1 MSASERFERDFG
13 GVLVDFA
20 EPRYPDYFDDVLGV
34 ALRNSQRPAWTF
46 LERWLP
52 MSAIALPQRTGMP
65 RLWRTLGALAVIL
78 LMLAAVLFAAGSQ
91 RRLPAPFGLAANGSI
106 AYASDG
112 DIFVRSTEGGT
123 DRLIV
128 GGPEVDGVPSF
139 SRDGTHLMFV
149 RFDQNGSDTG
159 SLMLAE
165 IDGTNIREL
174 LPHARFES
182 ASWSPSGTQLAVIV
196 DNGGVAELWI
206 LSADGRA
213 PARTIEMSVE
223 PHGWVDWR
231 PPDGKELVFRGRTGS
246 DAFAIYTVPPEGGE
260 PTRLSRVGSSERWMG
275 SFSIAP
281 DGARMTFTGWVGQM
295 VSLQVLD
302 IGPGTYQRRMFDKL
316 PLPATDIGT
325 GPVHDGDGV
334 YSPDGSRV
342 VFGRYWDE
350 HDGTINNQL
359 WMASADGDGSDAV
372 PITPVTRSAGGV
384 NPFGQVFSP
393 DATRIVVRVDPSRE
407 AFVLDPGTGSSE
419 RLEWS
424 EDTPAWQRVA
434 R

>member
-20 EPRYPDYFDDVLGV
+20 EPRYPDYFDDVLDV

-52 MSAIALPQRTGMP
+52 MSAIALPQRSGMP
-65 RLWRTLGALAVIL
+65 RLWRTMGALALIL
-78 LMLAAVLFAAGSQ
+78 LLLAAVLFAVGSQ

-106 AYASDG
+106 ASAVGG

-128 GGPEVDGVPSF
+128 GGPEVDGLPSF
-139 SRDGTHLMFV
+139 SRDGTRLMFV
-149 RFDQNGSDTG
+149 RFDQDGSDTG
-159 SLMLAE
+159 SLMLADV
-165 IDGTNIREL
+165 DGTDIREL

-182 ASWSPSGTQLAVIV
+182 ASWSPSGTELAVIV

-206 LSADGRA
+206 LSADGNA
-213 PARTIEMSVE
+213 PARTIEMPVE

-231 PPDGKELVFRGRTGS
+231 PPDGRELVFRGRNES
-246 DAFAIYTVPPEGGE
+246 DRYAIYAVPPEGGE
-260 PTRLSRVGSSERWMG
+260 ATRVSSLGTGERWMG
-275 SFSIAP
+275 SFSLAP
-281 DGARMTFTGWVGQM
+281 DGAQMTFTGWVGPR

-302 IGPGTYQRRMFDKL
+302 VIPGAHPRRMFDKL
-316 PLPATDIGT
+316 PLPAADIGV

-334 YSPDGSRV
+334 YSPDGTSV

-350 HDGTINNQL
+350 HDGTINHQL

-384 NPFGQVFSP
+384 NPYGQVFSP
-393 DATRIVVRVDPSRE
+393 DATRVVIRVDPSRT
-407 AFVLDPGTGSSE
+407 AMVLDPRTGSSE
-419 RLEWS
+419 PLDWS

-434 R
+434 P